1 MVRKRPCKICRK
13 WFQPH
18 PRAGPR
24 QHTCSRPECQRE
36 RHRRNCACWRDRNPD
51 GDREVRLRV
60 RLAGDRPKG
69 PEADLLSWRSAR
81 DAVGLEV
88 LAVLEEIRK
97 LLHAFV
103 RDAVARQVVGTLQQS
118 SQVPRTARETASTG
132 SSRPP

>member
-13 WFQPH
+13 WFQPP

-36 RHRRNCACWRDRNPD
+36 RPRRNCACWRDRNPD

-97 LLHAFV
+97 ILHAFV
-103 RDAVARQVVGTLQQS
+103 RDAVARQVVGTL
-118 SQVPRTARETASTG
+118 RA
-132 SSRPP
+132 